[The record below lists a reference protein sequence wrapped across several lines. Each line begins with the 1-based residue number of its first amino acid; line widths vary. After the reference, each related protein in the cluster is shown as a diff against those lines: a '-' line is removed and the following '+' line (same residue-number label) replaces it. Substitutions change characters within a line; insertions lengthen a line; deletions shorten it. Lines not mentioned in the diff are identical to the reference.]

1 MKSLLFLL
9 LISFLCLTV
18 RAQEWEDNDWKGYQR
33 ALGIHTNILYWGA
46 MTPNLGVELPLARQ
60 WSLDVTGMYA
70 RWDFRQNKKYRL
82 GGIQPELRWWCC
94 QNMTRHY
101 VGLHFQYADFNI
113 GEEMYRRD
121 GHLLGGGIS
130 YGYVWVISPRWN
142 IDFSA
147 GVGYA
152 RIEYDK
158 YGQECGRLI
167 SQETRNYWGPTRLGV
182 TFTYKIPY

>member
-9 LISFLCLTV
+9 LISFLCLTA
-18 RAQEWEDNDWKGYQR
+18 RAQEWEGNDWKGYQR

-60 WSLDVTGMYA
+60 WSLDMTGMYA

-101 VGLHFQYADFNI
+101 VGLHFQYAEFNI

-130 YGYVWVISPRWN
+130 YGYVWVLSPRWN